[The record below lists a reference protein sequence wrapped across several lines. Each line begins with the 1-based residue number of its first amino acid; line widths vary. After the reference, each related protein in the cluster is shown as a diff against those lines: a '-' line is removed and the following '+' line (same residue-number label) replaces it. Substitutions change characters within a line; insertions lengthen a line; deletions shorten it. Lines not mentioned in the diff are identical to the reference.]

1 VKARLLFIAMTQSV
15 SASRAPRS
23 VWVFATAAVLFF
35 AAAGWLW
42 REQTRKGGDHAAA
55 HVIALDTKSKIG
67 FGVFAKPLETSRTFS
82 PGRVIRIPAGSRV
95 RIAFADGRIEDVGGP
110 AKIPVAATES
120 RGEIKDNFLHVPLTE
135 LVTLEPTVSHA
146 TVGDVSILSPVGVT
160 RFTNPVVTWATRP
173 GAEYDVVIVDPADP
187 MAPPRLLE
195 KIRPPIA
202 FGQLRSPSKRNLQA
216 DRLYEVHVRETGSDL
231 MVGLAR
237 FLVSKDAA
245 EGDLSTEPAD
255 LLREAVDAMTKKP
268 TRTGDAWLAL
278 SGLPTAWS
286 ESELALRL
294 RLRVTMELGLMD
306 EFVRAQ
312 EIVWRNIKK

>member
-35 AAAGWLW
+35 AAGWLW

-95 RIAFADGRIEDVGGP
+95 RIAFADGRIEDVAGP
-110 AKIPVAATES
+110 AKIPVAAMEN
-120 RGEIKDNFLHVPLTE
+120 RGELRDNFLHVPLTE
-135 LVTLEPTVSHA
+135 LTTLDPAESRA
-146 TVGDVSILSPVGVT
+146 TAGDVSILSPVGVT
-160 RFTNPVVTWATRP
+160 RFTNPVAAWATRP
-173 GAEYDVVIVDPADP
+173 GAEYDVALVDPADP
-187 MAPPRLLE
+187 MAPPLVME
-195 KIRPPIA
+195 KIRPPVT
-202 FGQLRSPSKRNLQA
+202 FEQLRGALKRNLQA
-216 DRLYEVHVRETGSDL
+216 DRLYEVHVREAGSDL
-231 MVGLAR
+231 MVGVSR
-237 FLVSKDAA
+237 FLVSKDASA
-245 EGDLSTEPAD
+245 GVLPTEPAD
-255 LLREAVDAMTKKP
+255 RLRDAIDAMSKKP

-278 SGLPTAWS
+278 SGLPMAWS